1 VGALHPQGHY
11 RFALIRQAENI
22 RGRLKT
28 IWATFYFYA
37 FWGLLLVL
45 LDNPPNGQ
53 WSKSGETISIS
64 PSSLF

>member
-1 VGALHPQGHY
+1 VTVGLKTSGIPG
-11 RFALIRQAENI
+11 IIPKNE

-53 WSKSGETISIS
+53 WSKSGEVISIS